1 MLEES
6 VVSKTGRCDK
16 SMWPCGRS
24 GSRRL
29 DAPPTACRGVYA
41 GVIRVLGLA
50 GLLWDELAELQVGGR
65 IAVPGPGF
73 G

>member
-1 MLEES
+1 MRKVRLEE
-6 VVSKTGRCDK
+6 
-16 SMWPCGRS
+16 
-24 GSRRL
+24 L